1 MCYNGDM
8 RRYYS
13 YPYKAE
19 PLHFPL
25 EPFARRFATLVI
37 ILCLSLVFFN
47 LGAHAILDPKRVAES
62 EMEKIAK
69 DYYENYYYDE
79 FVNSVPEGE
88 LNIAFATYTDYGF
101 PRVYLRDL
109 LLFDNGRHAA
119 SRAYF
124 ESQYAC
130 NTNRTAIQ
138 IVPYAPF
145 GKTDYRINYFYD
157 CEYNY

>member
-1 MCYNGDM
+1 MVM

-19 PLHFPL
+19 PLHFPI
-25 EPFARRFATLVI
+25 EPIARKFVTVAI
-37 ILCLSLVFFN
+37 ILCLILVFFN
-47 LGAHAILDPKRVAES
+47 LGAGVALDPKRMAES

-79 FVNSVPEGE
+79 FISHVPDNEV
-88 LNIAFATYTDYGF
+88 NIAFATYTDYGF
-101 PRVYLRDL
+101 PRVYLREL
-109 LLFDNGRHAA
+109 LLFDEGRHAA
-119 SRAYF
+119 SRPFF
-124 ESQYAC
+124 EGNYVC
-130 NTNRTAIQ
+130 NTNQTSIQ

-157 CEYNY
+157 CDYNYQKR